1 MSYLSTDL
9 QCQLERRHMW
19 LSQCPFNPD
28 LEQHLVGYARLMGMK
43 EEGTTDH

>member
-1 MSYLSTDL
+1 MSYLSTAL
-9 QCQLERRHMW
+9 QRQLERRHTW
-19 LSQCPFNPD
+19 LSQCPLNPD